1 MVVEVKKTMFI
12 MLEDMLLV
20 EDMSDDI
27 SMWECAMA
35 GGRGGAEEEGGS
47 GCGCVVD

>member
-35 GGRGGAEEEGGS
+35 GRRGGKEGAGG